1 MKIDLTLQANF
12 WNRSPSIIVK
22 LDNKII
28 KEFNNFVAK
37 QKTDITFDAELED
50 GEHQLVIERVNKTT
64 KDTIIED
71 NKIVKDS
78 TVEIIDVVIDKI
90 SIEPLLDKAFFYPQ
104 YPEPWLSQQKQAGKE
119 PPIKYDYCR
128 ILHHNGEW
136 KLNFTSPI
144 HVWFFQNITLEI

>member
-37 QKTDITFDAELED
+37 QKTNITFDAELED
-50 GEHQLVIERVNKTT
+50 GEHQLVIERINKTT

-78 TVEIIDVVIDKI
+78 TVEIIDVMIDKF
-90 SIEPLLDKAFFYPQ
+90 E
-104 YPEPWLSQQKQAGKE
+104 
-119 PPIKYDYCR
+119 
-128 ILHHNGEW
+128 
-136 KLNFTSPI
+136 
-144 HVWFFQNITLEI
+144 